1 MSIFCNNFARDK
13 ILTYIKE
20 KMKNNNYEELT
31 DEELLKK
38 RDLLK
43 GVTIGFG
50 IVMLLA
56 IIVLGY
62 LLGSKGFK
70 NTSIAVFIPMML
82 LPFTYMP
89 LIINYNLIKKEILA
103 RGL

>member
-1 MSIFCNNFARDK
+1 
-13 ILTYIKE
+13 
-20 KMKNNNYEELT
+20 MKNNNYEKLT

-50 IVMLLA
+50 ILMLLA
-56 IIVLGY
+56 IAVLGY

-70 NTSIAVFIPMML
+70 NTSVAVFIPMMV

-89 LIINYNLIKKEILA
+89 LIINYNLVKKEILA
-103 RGL
+103 RSL